1 MIDDIDKQIETV
13 LDKVRPFLQREGGDV
28 TYIGFKDGIV
38 YVRMIGACEGCIY
51 VDQDISAGVEIILM
65 EEVPG
70 VIRCDASGQVPQDV
84 MNQYLAR
91 HEEADKLREKNGAPF
106 SSPEEKK

>member
-1 MIDDIDKQIETV
+1 
-13 LDKVRPFLQREGGDV
+13 
-28 TYIGFKDGIV
+28 
-38 YVRMIGACEGCIY
+38 